1 MLLYILVALGLV
13 AATAPQDPAP
23 SLVRSKTDS
32 RQLECT
38 RLDVQT
44 GSEERPGQIAPTKPR
59 GEFQERGAVLCQ
71 ERLVRRGVRDDQ
83 DEAVLRTL
91 EATTGAL
98 AASAVAEHPELA
110 GRTWLVEV
118 HYSHGDVAHKV
129 DFGTKNALVAQG
141 VAVSDR
147 TPRLGAGDVEVLTRL
162 EPFDAYPAACQRY
175 AANGSLGPNDALLA
189 VISLDPRSAE
199 LHAGTCVDGAW
210 SWLR

>member
-1 MLLYILVALGLV
+1 MLLYILIALGLV

-32 RQLECT
+32 RQLECE

-59 GEFQERGAVLCQ
+59 GEFQDRSAVLCQ
-71 ERLVRRGVRDDQ
+71 ERFVRSGLRKAQ
-83 DEAVLRTL
+83 DEAVLREL
-91 EATTGAL
+91 EGTASSLAGA
-98 AASAVAEHPELA
+98 AVAEHPELD

-118 HYSHGDVAHKV
+118 HYGHGDVAHKV
-129 DFGTKNALVAQG
+129 DFATKNALVAQG
-141 VAVSDR
+141 VPVSDR
-147 TPRLGAGDVEVLTRL
+147 MPRLGAGDVEVLTRL
-162 EPFDAYPAACQRY
+162 EPLEAYPAACRRY
-175 AANGSLGPNDALLA
+175 ADNGSLGSADALLA
-189 VISLDPRSAE
+189 VVSLDRRSAE